1 MPELHNCEAKITLKE
16 TIITMVLDL
25 VATLGLNLET
35 ELNQERP
42 MAILWRTSALAQRHA
57 EIGGELEDWNGM
69 GTAWFYDDTPERAK
83 TDYET
88 IRTKAG
94 LMDVSGLKKVHVVG
108 ADAAYVIDRATT
120 RNVEKIAPGRSTY
133 ASILNDRGLF
143 VDDCIIY
150 HIAVN
155 SWMIVHGTGTGM
167 EQLAAAAAGKNCELL
182 FDDDLHDMSLQGP
195 VSVDVLALEIP
206 GIRDLAYFGMM
217 QTRLYGRDVM
227 ISRTGYTGERG
238 YEIFCRGKDA
248 VHIWDNILSAGEPM
262 GVRPVQFSTLDMLRI
277 ESYLLF
283 YPGDNSETF
292 PFEHEPCGDS
302 LWELGLDFT
311 VSPGKTGFVGAENH
325 YAMQGK
331 ERFKIYGVKLT
342 DSMEQMKM
350 QARVLRDGEDIGV
363 VTYGLSSDLNGYSV
377 AIARIAPDA
386 AVPGAKLIVKQP
398 DGTEL
403 TATAEEMPFYDK
415 DKKIR
420 TAKG

>member
-1 MPELHNCEAKITLKE
+1 
-16 TIITMVLDL
+16 
-25 VATLGLNLET
+25 
-35 ELNQERP
+35 
-42 MAILWRTSALAQRHA
+42 MAILWRASALAHRHA

-69 GTAWFYDDTPERAK
+69 GTAWFYDHTPERAK
-83 TDYET
+83 ADYEA

-108 ADAAYVIDRATT
+108 ADAAYVIDRVTT

-133 ASILNDRGLF
+133 ASMLNADGKF
-143 VDDCIIY
+143 IDDCIIY

-155 SWMIVHGTGTGM
+155 SWLVVHGTGTGM
-167 EQLAAAAAGKNCELL
+167 EQLSSAAAGKNCAVI

-195 VSVDVLALEIP
+195 VSVDLLATEIP
-206 GIRDLAYFGMM
+206 AIRDLAYFGLM

-238 YEIFCRGKDA
+238 YEIFCRAKDA
-248 VHIWDNILSAGEPM
+248 VHLWDNILEAGKDM

-292 PFEHEPCGDS
+292 PFEDEPCGDT

-311 VSPGKTGFVGAENH
+311 VSPGKEGFVGSENH
-325 YAMQGK
+325 YASKGK
-331 ERFKIYGVKLT
+331 ERFKIYGVQLS
-342 DSMEQMKM
+342 DSMTQMDM
-350 QARVLRDGEDIGV
+350 GARVLMDGKDVGV
-363 VTYGLSSDLNGYSV
+363 ITYGLSSELNSYSV
-377 AIARIAPDA
+377 AIARLSPEA
-386 AVPGAKLIVKQP
+386 AVAGTKLTVTQL
-398 DGTEL
+398 DGSSL
-403 TATAEEMPFYDK
+403 AATAEEMPFYDK
-415 DKKIR
+415 DKSIR

>member
-1 MPELHNCEAKITLKE
+1 
-16 TIITMVLDL
+16 
-25 VATLGLNLET
+25 
-35 ELNQERP
+35 
-42 MAILWRTSALAQRHA
+42 MAILWRHSALAHRHA

-83 TDYET
+83 ADYEA

-94 LMDVSGLKKVHVVG
+94 LMDVSGLKKVHLVG
-108 ADAAYVIDRATT
+108 PDAAYVIDRVTT

-133 ASILNDRGLF
+133 ASMLNADGKF

-150 HIAVN
+150 HLSVN
-155 SWMIVHGTGTGM
+155 TWLVVHGTGIGM
-167 EQLAAAAAGKNCELL
+167 EQLTTVAAGKNVSVL

-195 VSVDVLALEIP
+195 VSVDLLAAEIP
-206 GIRDLAYFGMM
+206 AIRDLAYFGIM
-217 QTRLYGRDVM
+217 QTRLFGRDVM

-248 VHIWDNILSAGEPM
+248 THLWDSILNAGKDM

-292 PFEHEPCGDS
+292 PFDNDLCGDTI
-302 LWELGLDFT
+302 WELGLEFT
-311 VSPGKTGFVGAENH
+311 VSPGKTGFIGAENH
-325 YAMQGK
+325 YALKGK
-331 ERFKIYGVKLT
+331 ERFKIYGVQLS
-342 DSMEQMKM
+342 DGGMAQMDMGARIM
-350 QARVLRDGEDIGV
+350 QEGKDVGV
-363 VTYGLSSDLNGYSV
+363 ITYGLSSDLNNYSV
-377 AIARIAPDA
+377 AIARLDPSA
-386 AVPGAKLIVKQP
+386 AKAGTKLTVVQL

-403 TATAEEMPFYDK
+403 AATAEEMPFYDQ
-415 DKKIR
+415 DKKVR